1 MAVNT
6 SKTKFIIFRTRG
18 KRTNPVDCLVFYN
31 NDEIGLPEDPNLIFP
46 VTRVHSEGEE
56 TSFKLLGIL
65 FDEYLSFE
73 HHVIHLCT
81 KISKSLF
88 CINWIKNFV
97 NPASLKMLYYSM
109 VHSHITYCI
118 TVYGCTIRIISNA
131 GYRDHTNPPIQIK
144 CILPLDDLIKYSI
157 LKFMQMENC
166 PSRFTKLGLQTGY
179 ETMILN
185 CGMRT
190 ICIFQPITWRP

>member
-1 MAVNT
+1 LFAVDTTCLGKGNNLKELTAYVNAEMQKISNWFRSNKMAVNT

-88 CINWIKNFV
+88 CIN
-97 NPASLKMLYYSM
+97 
-109 VHSHITYCI
+109 
-118 TVYGCTIRIISNA
+118 
-131 GYRDHTNPPIQIK
+131 
-144 CILPLDDLIKYSI
+144 
-157 LKFMQMENC
+157 
-166 PSRFTKLGLQTGY
+166 
-179 ETMILN
+179 
-185 CGMRT
+185 
-190 ICIFQPITWRP
+190 